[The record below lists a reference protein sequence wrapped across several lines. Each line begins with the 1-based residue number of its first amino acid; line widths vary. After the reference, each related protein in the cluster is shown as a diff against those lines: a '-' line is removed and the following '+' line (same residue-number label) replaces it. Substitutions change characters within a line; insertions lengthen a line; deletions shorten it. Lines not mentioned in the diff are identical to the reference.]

1 MRPSSVLA
9 TFAISAAAVCSVILA
24 PASPASAAGN
34 ATDTIKNLEFA
45 GYDVH
50 IDRVGSA
57 PTDECSVE
65 NVRSP
70 HTVTRLVPV
79 LKGPPDANGHRRVD
93 FVEVVVSKTIQ
104 VSLNCT
110 ASGS

>member
-9 TFAISAAAVCSVILA
+9 TFVTSAAAVCSVIVA
-24 PASPASAAGN
+24 PAGPASAAAN
-34 ATDTIKNLEFA
+34 ATDTISNLQA
-45 GYDVH
+45 QGYDVN

-57 PTDECSVE
+57 PTDQCSVE
-65 NVRSP
+65 SVRSP
-70 HTVTRLVPV
+70 HTVTRLIPV
-79 LKGPPDANGHRRVD
+79 HKGPRDENGRRKVS

-110 ASGS
+110 ASA

>member
-1 MRPSSVLA
+1 MRPSSILA
-9 TFAISAAAVCSVILA
+9 TFVTSTAAVCSVIIALA
-24 PASPASAAGN
+24 GPASAAGN
-34 ATDTIKNLEFA
+34 ATDTINNLEFA
-45 GYDVH
+45 GYDVR

-65 NVRSP
+65 NVRNP

-79 LKGPPDANGHRRVD
+79 LKGPPDKDGKRKVD

-110 ASGS
+110 ASA